1 MRRGNRYSN
10 AKKERMV
17 MIASAAFVLAA
28 LTMTGV
34 YVKYSSEEEKNDGY
48 HIDFSSLEKQQS
60 EEIVP
65 EDILSYNDPLQN
77 NIISEDALDYTLP
90 LEEADSGKVKIPG
103 IVLPKEDTGDLED
116 KAADREE
123 SDRLA
128 DEAAMAADA
137 KKEQEAEKEKKQEKN
152 EKEELTL
159 QQEAETAS
167 ESQVMTPQVVYSVSA
182 GENLIWPV
190 NGRVLIDYSMDSTV
204 YFPTLSQ
211 YKRNPGIVMEAAEG
225 TAITAN
231 ASGVV
236 TEVFYDEELGSGVKV
251 DIGRGYTA
259 IFGQLKEIQVQEG
272 SVISMGDVLGYIAQ
286 PTKYYSVEGT
296 NAYFALEK
304 DGNPVSPFGT
314 LE

>member
-1 MRRGNRYSN
+1 
-10 AKKERMV
+10 

-48 HIDFSSLEKQQS
+48 HIDFSSLEKQQQS

-65 EDILSYNDPLQN
+65 EGILSYNDPVQN
-77 NIISEDALDYTLP
+77 NIFSEDALDYTPP
-90 LEEADSGKVKIPG
+90 LSEADSGKVKIPG
-103 IVLPKEDTGDLED
+103 IVLPREETENVEDNVIS
-116 KAADREE
+116 REE

-137 KKEQEAEKEKKQEKN
+137 KKEQEEAARVQEQ
-152 EKEELTL
+152 EETQKEELTL
-159 QQEAETAS
+159 QQEAETAT
-167 ESQVMTPQVVYSVSA
+167 ESQTATPQIQYSASA

-225 TAITAN
+225 TPITAN

-236 TEVFYDEELGSGVKV
+236 TEIFNDEELGNGVKV

-272 SVISMGDVLGYIAQ
+272 SMVTIGNVLGYVAA
-286 PTKYYSVEGT
+286 PTIYYSVEGT

-304 DGNPVSPFGT
+304 DGTPVSPFGT

>member
-1 MRRGNRYSN
+1 
-10 AKKERMV
+10 

-48 HIDFSSLEKQQS
+48 HIDFSSLEKQQQS

-65 EDILSYNDPLQN
+65 EGILSYNDPVQN
-77 NIISEDALDYTLP
+77 NIFSEDALDYTPP
-90 LEEADSGKVKIPG
+90 LSEADSGKVKIPG
-103 IVLPKEDTGDLED
+103 IVLPREETENVENSVIS
-116 KAADREE
+116 REE

-137 KKEQEAEKEKKQEKN
+137 KKEQEEAARMQEQG
-152 EKEELTL
+152 ETQKEELTL
-159 QQEAETAS
+159 QQEAETAT
-167 ESQVMTPQVVYSVSA
+167 ESQSATPQIQYSAAA

-204 YFPTLSQ
+204 YFPTLAQ

-236 TEVFYDEELGSGVKV
+236 TEIFNDEELGNGVKV

-272 SVISMGDVLGYIAQ
+272 SVVTIGDVLGYVAA
-286 PTKYYSVEGT
+286 PTIYYSVEGT

-304 DGNPVSPFGT
+304 DGTPVSPFGT